1 MQYISHGASLP
12 NMIYLPVSTRY
23 YHSICDLKSRKI
35 EQCLISDH
43 HLMFKGSDSYLMSRQ
58 LYISPNYLPLLLTQ
72 YHKYSRYCCC
82 FAAELLWKKDYF
94 PPPTS
99 YLYAYILASI
109 CAEIEAGQ
117 CTSSVKNDGTM
128 PKTLCVSMGCRFPI
142 LTLPPQMR

>member
-94 PPPTS
+94 PPP
-99 YLYAYILASI
+99 YILLI
-109 CAEIEAGQ
+109 CMHIGMLGILFLSNHNIHKSSFLNLMIDLKKKYIQYPTGQ
-117 CTSSVKNDGTM
+117 RM
-128 PKTLCVSMGCRFPI
+128 LESM
-142 LTLPPQMR
+142 